1 MKSSTCLKIAGG
13 FSFFFFLFHIPFYWV
28 FNWKESLSC
37 LSADNWAIVMCFNI
51 ITITLLFF
59 MAYVSLIQAADII
72 GTQLGKS
79 FLAFSTGF
87 YLFRIAAE
95 FIFFDEPNRIISAVI
110 LLLCLIPAV
119 TYSIPLFKINNR
131 NIH

>member
-59 MAYVSLIQAADII
+59 MAYVSLFQTADII
-72 GTQLGKS
+72 NSRLGKS
-79 FLAFSTGF
+79 FLVFSTGF

-110 LLLCLIPAV
+110 ITLCLIPAIF
-119 TYSIPLFKINNR
+119 YSIPLWLKNNL
-131 NIH
+131 NS